1 MEVAMSNSLQ
11 YPLERERDLQR
22 RWERSLRRTTPPK
35 EGASTVPRVLAYP
48 EHWEHWLRPA
58 DRLDLAIRRWA
69 TPMPP
74 KVNQSVAAT
83 RAVSG
88 STAQRDVSTQDF
100 AEVQAAIGRYLRAQ
114 YDLAQPIPARLVDLV
129 RQLEQRD
136 RQSEHV
142 AA

>member
-1 MEVAMSNSLQ
+1 MSNSLQ

-35 EGASTVPRVLAYP
+35 EGASTAPRVLAYP
-48 EHWEHWLRPA
+48 ERWLRPA

-88 STAQRDVSTQDF
+88 STARRDVSTRDF
-100 AEVQAAIGRYLRAQ
+100 AEVQAAIGRYLRAE

-129 RQLEQRD
+129 RQLEQRN

>member
-22 RWERSLRRTTPPK
+22 RWERLLRRTTPPK
-35 EGASTVPRVLAYP
+35 EGASTAPRVYP
-48 EHWEHWLRPA
+48 ERWLRPA

-88 STAQRDVSTQDF
+88 STARRDVSTRDF
-100 AEVQAAIGRYLRAQ
+100 AEVQAAIGRYLRAE

-136 RQSEHV
+136 RQSDHV

>member
-1 MEVAMSNSLQ
+1 MPNSLQ
-11 YPLERERDLQR
+11 YPLERERDLHR
-22 RWERSLRRTTPPK
+22 RWERLQRRT
-35 EGASTVPRVLAYP
+35 RVLAYP
-48 EHWEHWLRPA
+48 ERSLRPA
-58 DRLDLAIRRWA
+58 DRPDLAVRLWA

-83 RAVSG
+83 RGISG
-88 STAQRDVSTQDF
+88 STPLRDVSTRDF
-100 AEVQAAIGRYLRAQ
+100 AEVQAAIGRYLRAE
-114 YDLAQPIPARLVDLV
+114 YDLAQPIPARLVDLL